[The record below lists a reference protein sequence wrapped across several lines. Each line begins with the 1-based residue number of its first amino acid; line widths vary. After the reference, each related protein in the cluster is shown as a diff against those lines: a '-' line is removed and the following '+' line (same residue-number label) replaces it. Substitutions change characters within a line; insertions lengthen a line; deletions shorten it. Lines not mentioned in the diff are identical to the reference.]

1 MHLLPGKQVW
11 ELMPSTHAGK
21 WPGMQWI
28 LRRQRAGWSRRMLLF
43 YFGDDVTDERVFRT
57 IGSISAVAGKR
68 RGTAARYFLRSA
80 AEARGL
86 LEKLR
91 ETLP

>member
-1 MHLLPGKQVW
+1 VHLLPGKQVW

-21 WPGMQWI
+21 WQAIQWI

-68 RGTAARYFLRSA
+68 RRTAARYYLRST
-80 AEARGL
+80 AEVRRF
-86 LEKLR
+86 LESLNQA
-91 ETLP
+91 LP